1 MTITRQKL
9 LLVKEQEFKYNQKIS
24 STIDLVD
31 FIMNVLNIN
40 NEAQEVVYLL
50 SLNNKNQLV
59 SFTEIARGGLNMCNI
74 TQNEIFKNVLLSNSN
89 KFILVHNHPSG
100 DPTPSKNDIEVTKQ
114 ILKSSNI
121 LGIDFL
127 DHLIIGDNE
136 YQSIMKDLK
145 E

>member
-24 STIDLVD
+24 TTLDLVD
-31 FIMNVLNIN
+31 FIINVLNIN

-59 SFTEIARGGLNMCNI
+59 SFTEIARGSLNMCNI
-74 TQNEIFKNVLLSNSN
+74 TQNKKKKNVLLSNSN

-100 DPTPSKNDIEVTKQ
+100 DPTPSKNDIDITKK
-114 ILKSSNI
+114 ILRSCEI
-121 LGIDFL
+121 LGIEFL
-127 DHLIIGDNE
+127 DHLVIGDDE

-145 E
+145 

>member
-24 STIDLVD
+24 STLDLVD

-40 NEAQEVVYLL
+40 NEAQEVVYIL

-100 DPTPSKNDIEVTKQ
+100 DSTPSKNDIDITKK
-114 ILKSSNI
+114 ILRSCEI
-121 LGIDFL
+121 LGIEFL
-127 DHLIIGDNE
+127 DHLVIGDDE

-145 E
+145 

>member
-1 MTITRQKL
+1 MTITRQKI

-24 STIDLVD
+24 STLNLVD

-145 E
+145 